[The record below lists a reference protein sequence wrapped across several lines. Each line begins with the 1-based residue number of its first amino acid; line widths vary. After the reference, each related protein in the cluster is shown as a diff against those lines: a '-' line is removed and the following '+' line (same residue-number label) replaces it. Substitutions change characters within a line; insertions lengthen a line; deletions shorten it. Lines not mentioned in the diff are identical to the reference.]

1 MAVYRPPQQRDRRS
15 SLWITVPS
23 LFVVTIAAAVWFL
36 VDLEP
41 AQELDAD
48 LCPVSPSDI
57 AHRAALLFDLHKPT
71 TVAQATGGSLAGDAL
86 RSIVAELGAGT
97 ELTVFATSSDRVAPA
112 QRLARLCKPYD
123 SAAPATGEAGVPQDD
138 PDCAGPM
145 AHLAERDL
153 EYARRFCARRDS
165 LRIRI
170 DGLMA
175 QSSLPVQNAFVIE
188 AIEEVSFE
196 LTAMPGRKSLYVFS
210 DMLAHTDWYSHFEL
224 GWDGWNFTDYVA
236 AREKQDAQIGPRPQ
250 AVADLAATLYYVPRE
265 GVTDT
270 TRPRA
275 VHQQFW
281 HDYFADATAGVP
293 RFVDLPITRS
303 YSVAT
308 PEKRPS
314 IVETARVERQ
324 RLQREREAAERQL
337 AQLSQARA
345 ELERLQQPAPEQGEQ
360 QEARQ
365 EVEQEAEDASPSS
378 NVAAVADAEPT
389 APALQT
395 ATPPEQMDVPTEAG
409 VPAES
414 AADAVAATDIAD
426 VASCDARLLPRFAL
440 LAPAY
445 PGRYRV
451 NYGSATVTLSY
462 VVDDQGETLDES
474 VEVIEGASSAT
485 RPTFFDLF
493 ADDAV
498 RIVERYRYEFD
509 DPSNGVCE
517 KRQRLTRQFVYRYDR

>member
-1 MAVYRPPQQRDRRS
+1 M
-15 SLWITVPS
+15 PS
-23 LFVVTIAAAVWFL
+23 LFVVAVAAAVWFL

-57 AHRAALLFDLHKPT
+57 AHRAALLFDLRKPT
-71 TVAQATGGSLAGDAL
+71 TVPQASGGNLAGDAL

-97 ELTVFATSSDRVAPA
+97 ELTVFAVGADRVAPA

-123 SAAPATGEAGVPQDD
+123 SAAPATGEADVPQDD
-138 PDCAGPM
+138 PDCAGPI

-153 EYARRFCARRDS
+153 ENARRFCARRDN

-175 QSSLPVQNAFVIE
+175 QSSVPVQNAFVIE

-196 LTAMPGRKSLYVFS
+196 LTAVPGRKSLYVFS

-236 AREKQDAQIGPRPQ
+236 AREKQVAQIGPRPQ

-265 GVTDT
+265 GVTDAM
-270 TRPRA
+270 RA
-275 VHQQFW
+275 RAAHQQFW
-281 HDYFADATAGVP
+281 SDYFADVTAAVP
-293 RFVDLPITRS
+293 QFVDLPITPS

-345 ELERLQQPAPEQGEQ
+345 ELERLQQPAPEQGGQ
-360 QEARQ
+360 QEAAQ
-365 EVEQEAEDASPSS
+365 EAGQEAEDAIPSS
-378 NVAAVADAEPT
+378 NVVAVADPEGT
-389 APALQT
+389 APATQT
-395 ATPPEQMDVPTEAG
+395 ATPPEQMDVPAAVET
-409 VPAES
+409 PAES
-414 AADAVAATDIAD
+414 AADAVAATNVAD

-462 VVDDQGETLDES
+462 AIDEQGETLDES
-474 VEVIEGASSAT
+474 VEVMAEASSAT
-485 RPTFFDLF
+485 RPTFFDMF
-493 ADDAV
+493 ADDAR